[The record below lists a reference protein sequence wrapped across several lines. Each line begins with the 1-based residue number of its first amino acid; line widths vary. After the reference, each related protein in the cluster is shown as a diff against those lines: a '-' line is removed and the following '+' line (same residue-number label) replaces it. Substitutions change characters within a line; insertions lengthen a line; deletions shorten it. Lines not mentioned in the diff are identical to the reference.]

1 MNFILLTQNT
11 TPIFRYIVWILGKLM
26 EGIFMVIDAI
36 GIPNIGLA
44 IILFTI
50 IINLLMMPLTIKQQK
65 FAKLSSKMSPELQAI
80 QAKYKDKVDQN
91 SRIAMNNE
99 MQAVYAKYGVSPTG
113 SCGYLLI
120 QMPILFALYRV
131 IYAMPAYVQKI
142 GDTFRVL
149 ATKIISMDGAAW
161 LTNPDF
167 SEFANAEQVEK
178 ASNIAKTVAMYG
190 NNITETNMENGVIDV
205 LNRLS
210 SSDMSLVAQH
220 YGLSDLTFNGQLIL
234 SNSTTRGL
242 IDTYNNFL
250 GLNIGDSPQTL
261 IVQAFRNGAWLV
273 MIGALMIPILS
284 AATQWIN
291 VKLMPQQDSSN
302 NKNVDDTTAQMQST
316 MKSMNTVMP
325 LISAWFCLSLPAGM
339 GIYWVAGSIV
349 RSIQQVVINKHIDK
363 MDVNQIIEQNKEK
376 SAKKIE
382 RMKENQEKINAYANM
397 STKNIGQKANI
408 SSDKVSLG
416 NIGNSANLSSN
427 STSNQP
433 KTAKAGSMMAK
444 ANMVSEY
451 NKKNGK
457 K

>member
-1 MNFILLTQNT
+1 MNGILLTQNS

-26 EGIFMVIDAI
+26 EGIFTVIDLI

-80 QAKYKDKVDQN
+80 QVKYKDKTDQN
-91 SRIAMNNE
+91 SRLAMNNE

-131 IYAMPAYVQKI
+131 IYAMPAYVKKI

-149 ATKIISMDGAAW
+149 AAKIIITDNAAW
-161 LTNPDF
+161 LLNPDF
-167 SEFANAEQVEK
+167 SEFANAEQLEK
-178 ASNIAKTVAMYG
+178 ANTIAKTVSMYG
-190 NNITETNMENGVIDV
+190 KNISETAGSTAFENGVIDV

-234 SNSTTRGL
+234 SNDTTRGL
-242 IDTYNNFL
+242 IDIYNNFL

-261 IVQAFRNGAWLV
+261 IVQAFHNGAWLV

-284 AATQWIN
+284 AVTQWIN
-291 VKLMPQQDSSN
+291 AKLMPQQNDN
-302 NKNVDDTTAQMQST
+302 NSKNMDDTTAQMQST

-339 GIYWVAGSIV
+339 GIYWVAGSVV
-349 RSIQQVVINKHIDK
+349 RSVQQVVINKHIDK
-363 MDVNQIIEQNKEK
+363 MDLNQIIEQNKEK

-382 RMKENQEKINAYANM
+382 KMKADQEKLSAYANM
-397 STKNIGQKANI
+397 NTKKINQR
-408 SSDKVSLG
+408 
-416 NIGNSANLSSN
+416 ANLSN
-427 STSNQP
+427 ASTGTISG
-433 KTAKAGSMMAK
+433 TTEAKPAKPGSMMSK

-451 NKKNGK
+451 NKKNNK

>member
-1 MNFILLTQNT
+1 MNFILLTQNS

-26 EGIFMVIDAI
+26 EGIFMVIDAV

-65 FAKLSSKMSPELQAI
+65 FAKLSSRMSPELQAI
-80 QAKYKDKVDQN
+80 QTKYKDKTDQN

-131 IYAMPAYVQKI
+131 IYAMPAYVKKI

-149 ATKIISMDGAAW
+149 ATAIISSDHAEW
-161 LTNPDF
+161 LMNPDF
-167 SEFANAEQVEK
+167 SEFANAEQLAK
-178 ASNIAKTVAMYG
+178 SSNIAKTISMYG
-190 NNITETNMENGVIDV
+190 NNITESNMENGVIDV

-220 YGLSDLTFNGQLIL
+220 YGLTDLTFNGQLIL
-234 SNSTTRGL
+234 SNESTRGL

-261 IVQAFRNGAWLV
+261 IVQAFHNGAWTVL
-273 MIGALMIPILS
+273 IGALMIPILS
-284 AATQWIN
+284 AVTQWIT
-291 VKLMPQQDSSN
+291 VKLMPQQNSN
-302 NKNVDDTTAQMQST
+302 SKNMDDTTAQMQST

-325 LISAWFCLSLPAGM
+325 LLSAWFCLSLPAGM

-349 RSIQQVVINKHIDK
+349 RGIQQVVINKHIDK
-363 MDVNQIIEQNKEK
+363 MDVNEIIEKNKEK

-382 RMKENQEKINAYANM
+382 KMKENQEKINAYANM
-397 STKNIGQKANI
+397 STKNINQK
-408 SSDKVSLG
+408 
-416 NIGNSANLSSN
+416 ANLSSDQ
-427 STSNQP
+427 SSGSPSQP

-444 ANMVSEY
+444 ANMVSDY
-451 NKKNGK
+451 NKKSGK